1 MKNLSRCIAV
11 TIITILFLQCG
22 QNSVDSSNQPPRALS
37 PGETQLVD
45 SGNRFGFK
53 LFKGIVQDQPDSN
66 IFISPLSVSMALG
79 MAYNGAN
86 GSTREAMDST
96 LEFNGLDIQ
105 QVNESYRSLIDLL
118 INLDPV
124 VVFQIANSIWYRL
137 GFQVEPDFLD
147 LNRTYFDAEVSELD
161 FSDPIAADIIN
172 SWVDENTNGK
182 ITEII
187 QPPIDPLT
195 VMFLINAIYFYGD
208 WTYQFD
214 EDSTYDAMFILPDGS
229 QSPCRMMTQENNFKY
244 IENNDFQAVDLPY
257 GNGLFSM
264 TIFLPRPQ
272 VGIDALI
279 DNLNQENWIS
289 WINSFNE
296 QQGIVHLPKFRFEW
310 EDSLNNV
317 LKALGME
324 IAFTGFADFT
334 GIRRSGGIFIS
345 MVKHKTFIEV
355 DEEGTEAAAVTII
368 EFRESVG
375 LDFNIMFDRP
385 FIFMIRENHSQ
396 TVLFMGKIVE
406 PVWE

>member
-1 MKNLSRCIAV
+1 
-11 TIITILFLQCG
+11 
-22 QNSVDSSNQPPRALS
+22 
-37 PGETQLVD
+37 
-45 SGNRFGFK
+45 
-53 LFKGIVQDQPDSN
+53 
-66 IFISPLSVSMALG
+66 MALG
-79 MAYNGAN
+79 MAYNGAS

-96 LEFNGLDIQ
+96 LEFNGMDIQ

-137 GFQVEPDFLD
+137 GFEVEPDFLD
-147 LNRTYFDAEVSELD
+147 VNRTYFDAEVSELD

-208 WTYQFD
+208 WTYQFN
-214 EDSTYDAMFILPDGS
+214 EDSTYDAMFDLPDGS
-229 QSPCRMMTQENNFKY
+229 QSPCQMMTQENNFKY
-244 IENNDFQAVDLPY
+244 IENDDFQAVDLPY

-264 TIFLPRPQ
+264 TIFLPRSG
-272 VGIDALI
+272 VDIDALI
-279 DNLNQENWIS
+279 DDLNQENWIG
-289 WINSFNE
+289 WVNNFTE

-324 IAFTGFADFT
+324 IAFTGSADFT
-334 GIRRSGGIFIS
+334 GIRKSGGIFIS

-368 EFRESVG
+368 EFRESIG
-375 LDFNIMFDRP
+375 QHFNMMLDRP